1 MRECNSREL
10 KKKFGE
16 VLLAKVLRD
25 GNLLV
30 VVKSEEQKNKV
41 LSTESICKKIVQ
53 EWCWVL
59 GDSKVTRGVIS
70 GIPVEEDL
78 EKLKWCIQGG
88 EVSRVKRLLQTV
100 NGDRVSSFSVLLE
113 FEGTVLPDR
122 VKIWCMSFPVRV
134 FVPPPLRCYKWQRYG
149 HIAVVCKEKQKCLK
163 CGGEHRFEKCGDNVL
178 DKCSNCGGQHRLSF
192 RSCEVRKKAVRR
204 VQRGGDGPG
213 KDQTGLP
220 RKLLVCIGLTQV

>member
-88 EVSRVKRLLQTV
+88 KVSRVKRLLQTV